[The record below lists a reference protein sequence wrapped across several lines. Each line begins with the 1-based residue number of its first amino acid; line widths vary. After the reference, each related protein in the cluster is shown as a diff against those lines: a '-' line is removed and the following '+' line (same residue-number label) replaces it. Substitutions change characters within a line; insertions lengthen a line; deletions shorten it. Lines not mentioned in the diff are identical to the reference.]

1 MDKSHLNNDT
11 IRPRAVRFVVLLGFV
26 SLFADMTYEAARSIS
41 GPYLGL
47 LGASGFVVG
56 LTAGAGELLGYGLRY
71 FFGLL
76 GDKTRRYWTITLIGY
91 AVNLL
96 AVPLLGLAGHWPLA
110 MVLMLTERIG
120 KAIRTPARDVM
131 LSYATATVGRGW
143 GFAIHE
149 AMDQIGAMLG
159 PVIVMVVLAY
169 QGSYPCAF
177 AVLAIPAVLALSVL
191 VAARISYPQPQHM
204 EGSSAARS
212 DERLPREFWLYL
224 AAVGCVAAGF
234 ADYPLIA
241 FHIQSQGLMGGPWIP
256 LLYACA
262 MGIDALAALVFGRWY
277 DKKGMTVLAA
287 AVVVSSV
294 FAIFAFSMN
303 WVLILMGVVLWG
315 VGMGAQESII
325 RAAVADLVPK
335 GRRGTGF
342 GIFNAGYGL
351 AWFLGSMLMGVFY
364 DISLPALISFSILSQ
379 LAFLPIWIGLGRKM
393 SRS

>member
-1 MDKSHLNNDT
+1 M
-11 IRPRAVRFVVLLGFV
+11 GF
-26 SLFADMTYEAARSIS
+26 
-41 GPYLGL
+41 
-47 LGASGFVVG
+47 
-56 LTAGAGELLGYGLRY
+56 
-71 FFGLL
+71 
-76 GDKTRRYWTITLIGY
+76 
-91 AVNLL
+91 
-96 AVPLLGLAGHWPLA
+96 
-110 MVLMLTERIG
+110 
-120 KAIRTPARDVM
+120 
-131 LSYATATVGRGW
+131 
-143 GFAIHE
+143 
-149 AMDQIGAMLG
+149 
-159 PVIVMVVLAY
+159 
-169 QGSYPCAF
+169 
-177 AVLAIPAVLALSVL
+177 
-191 VAARISYPQPQHM
+191 
-204 EGSSAARS
+204 
-212 DERLPREFWLYL
+212 
-224 AAVGCVAAGF
+224 
-234 ADYPLIA
+234 
-241 FHIQSQGLMGGPWIP
+241 
-256 LLYACA
+256 
-262 MGIDALAALVFGRWY
+262 DALAALVFGRWY